1 MPTEYTITTEI
12 AKDEKLA
19 IVAEP
24 VGQVL
29 VATHD
34 IVADLGKIS
43 TSIRRVS
50 EHMLAAVRQAGPS
63 KVTLELGFGLAVEA
77 GVVIALL
84 GKGRAES
91 SIRVVLEWSGDK
103 VGVCSAQVQGDVAQG
118 VGGLIGSR

>member
-91 SIRVVLEWSGDK
+91 GIRVVLEWSGDK
-103 VGVCSAQVQGDVAQG
+103 PRDKE
-118 VGGLIGSR
+118 